1 MRSLIIIEVEH
12 GEDTDGFEAVIQRAL
27 DQIDLSEFHTTVN
40 DYTVHIDLPDCFSL
54 ERRDSDGVAPL

>member
-12 GEDTDGFEAVIQRAL
+12 GEDTDGFDAVIQRAL

-40 DYTVHIDLPDCFSL
+40 NYTVRVDLPPCFVL
-54 ERRDSDGVAPL
+54 DD